1 MKGTEKKAL
10 GRSILNT
17 TLSFAKGI
25 VGGINP
31 VVGAVIG
38 AGEGVVKG
46 IQKEKDSNLA
56 SQVGGEGKL
65 DIAHLAG
72 VGVFVLLAAG
82 FAFGLITMEDL
93 KELIKIFLKT
103 Q

>member
-17 TLSFAKGI
+17 SLSFAKGMI
-25 VGGINP
+25 GGINP
-31 VVGAVIG
+31 VIGAVIG
-38 AGEGVVKG
+38 AGEGIVKG
-46 IQKEKDSNLA
+46 VQKEKDKNIS
-56 SQVGGEGKL
+56 SPVGGEGKI
-65 DIAHLAG
+65 DVAHLAG
-72 VGVFVLLAAG
+72 VGVFVLLALG

-93 KELIKIFLKT
+93 KELIKVFLKT

>member
-10 GRSILNT
+10 GRAILNT
-17 TLSFAKGI
+17 GLSFAKGLA
-25 VGGINP
+25 GGLNP
-31 VVGAVIG
+31 IVGAVIG
-38 AGEGVVKG
+38 AGEGIAKG
-46 IQKEKDSNLA
+46 VQKEKDKNLA
-56 SQVGGEGKL
+56 SEVGGEGKF
-65 DIAHLAG
+65 DPAHFVG
-72 VGVFVLLAAG
+72 VGVFVLLATA